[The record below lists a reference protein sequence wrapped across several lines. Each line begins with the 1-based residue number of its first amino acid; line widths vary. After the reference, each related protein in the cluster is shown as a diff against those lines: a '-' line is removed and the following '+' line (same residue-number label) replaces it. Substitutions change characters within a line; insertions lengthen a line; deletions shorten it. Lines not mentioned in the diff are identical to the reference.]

1 MFSFE
6 TLALKENENGELQFD
21 MLLLTLDIFGTYV
34 SSGEQSTLHPLLFKL
49 SL

>member
-6 TLALKENENGELQFD
+6 TRALRENENGELRFD
-21 MLLLTLDIFGTYV
+21 MLPLTLDMFDTYV

-49 SL
+49 LP